1 MEATLLQAMNN
12 LAGVLFGGAATVFVA
27 CLQGRLALGFFPA
40 LPGQLTKAEGWI
52 FSFAVGSAVLSTIMF
67 VLCALRLVYDASTV
81 LVAAA
86 TVLAWLRWGRRP
98 WSSQSPDLKAAE
110 RGWQLL
116 FLISAAVYG
125 VLYAV
130 HTLAPETRTDAM
142 GYHLGL
148 VQRYYRHHG
157 FLAVTT
163 NIYAQLSQGA
173 EMLYLFAYSLG
184 RESAAKIV
192 HFTCL
197 AASVGALLAFARRHR
212 APRAGIFAAVLYF
225 TCPVVIPDAT
235 STYNDCAL
243 AFMLLALV
251 YALALWWR
259 HRDSAWLAVLGA
271 LIGFCFGIKYTGVVA
286 VAAVA
291 VAAFGI
297 LTRTGSWRAALRACA
312 LIGVTAGVI
321 ALPWLA
327 KNAIYTGNPLAP
339 FFNHWFPNPYFS
351 VEWEAA
357 YLQAMRTY
365 DAGVSDRLNQLLA
378 APLELIWGE
387 RYAGSIGWI
396 FLLAPLTLLAWRRPL
411 LRTLLAASVVCA
423 LPWLSNAGAR
433 FLIPSVAFLALAM
446 GLALERI
453 PRRVRLAAV
462 ATLLTAQ
469 CVTSWPALRALFYY
483 EELWSVEGIPWRAAL
498 RLEPEKWYL
507 ARKVEFF
514 LLSDRIDKMA
524 DGDIRVLS
532 FGNLPEAYFK
542 AELLVSYQGLENQDL
557 ADALLTPV
565 DPESRPDS
573 ALRASWPS
581 QVLHGIRIEQA
592 RSLAA
597 PSWTVS
603 EIRVLRDGARVAPR
617 TDWTTAAKPLP
628 WHAPRLLD
636 GNLFSSWNSREPA
649 RPGMAVE
656 ILFGEQLSVDGLEL
670 IHPRASARAHAE
682 LVFRGL
688 RSGHD
693 WRDLGPEKIAF
704 QRLEIP
710 RHEGRRAASAMLRR
724 HGIDYVVLNL
734 DPRDPEYPKTRVI
747 ASDPKAWGLRR
758 VFVDRSAVLYEVVRE
773 GR

>member
-1 MEATLLQAMNN
+1 MEASLLQAISD

-27 CLQGRLALGFFPA
+27 CLQGRVALGCFPG
-40 LPGQLTKAEGWI
+40 LPAQLTKAEGWI
-52 FSFAVGSAVLSTIMF
+52 FSFAVGSALLSLIMF

-81 LVAAA
+81 LIAAA
-86 TVLAWLRWGRRP
+86 TTLVWLCWGRSP
-98 WSSQSPDLKAAE
+98 WSSQSPDLKPAE

-116 FLISAAVYG
+116 FLIAAAVYG

-157 FLAVTT
+157 FLAITT

-192 HFTCL
+192 HFAYL
-197 AASVGALLAFARRHR
+197 AASVGALLAFARRHS
-212 APRAGIFAAVLYF
+212 APRAGIVAAAVYF

-243 AFMLLALV
+243 AFTLLVLGYV
-251 YALALWWR
+251 LKLWWQ
-259 HRDSAWLAVLGA
+259 HRDSAWLVVLGV
-271 LIGFCFGIKYTGVVA
+271 LIGFCFGIKYTGVVGLA
-286 VAAVA
+286 AAVVA
-291 VAAFGI
+291 VFGI
-297 LTRTGSWRAALRACA
+297 LSRTGSWRAALRACA
-312 LIGVTAGVI
+312 LIGVPAGMI

-327 KNAIYTGNPLAP
+327 KNAIFTGNPLAP

-357 YLQAMRTY
+357 YLHAMRTY

-411 LRTLLAASVVCA
+411 SRALLAAAVVCA
-423 LPWLSNAGAR
+423 LPWFSNAGAR
-433 FLIPSVAFLALAM
+433 FLIPSLPFLALAM
-446 GLALERI
+446 GMALERI
-453 PRRVRLAAV
+453 PNRVQLAAA
-462 ATLLTAQ
+462 ATLLAAL
-469 CVTSWPALRALFYY
+469 CVTSWPALRGPWYY
-483 EELWSVEGIPWRAAL
+483 EELWSLDGIPWRAAL
-498 RLEPEKWYL
+498 RLEPQKWYL

-514 LLSDRIDKMA
+514 LLADRLEKLA
-524 DGDIRVLS
+524 GSDIRVLS
-532 FGNLPEAYFK
+532 FGNLPEAYFE

-557 ADALLTPV
+557 ADALLAPV
-565 DPESRPDS
+565 NPESRPDS
-573 ALRASWPS
+573 VLRASWPS
-581 QVLHGIRIEQA
+581 RALHGIRIEQVHRLA
-592 RSLAA
+592 SL
-597 PSWTVS
+597 SWIVS
-603 EIRVLRDGARVAPR
+603 DIHVLQDGARVAPQS
-617 TDWTTAAKPLP
+617 DWKIAAEPLP
-628 WHAPRLLD
+628 WHAPRVLD
-636 GNLFSSWNSREPA
+636 GNLFSSWNSREAA

-656 ILFGEQLSVDGLEL
+656 IRFGRELHVDGLEL
-670 IHPRASARAHAE
+670 VHPRAAAEAQAE
-682 LVFRGL
+682 LAFHGL
-688 RSGHD
+688 QAGHD
-693 WRDLGPEKIAF
+693 WHDLAPEKTAF
-704 QRLEIP
+704 QRLEISG
-710 RHEGRRAASAMLRR
+710 HEGRRAASALLRR

-734 DPRDPEYPKTRVI
+734 DPGDPKYLQTRVI

-758 VFVDRSAVLYEVVRE
+758 VFVDRSAVLYEVVPE